1 MDQGLVLVGDQAY
14 ASASCRATV
23 TYVLRFH
30 ATAESVATV
39 LPGVVTVR
47 LTATVQAVA
56 LPSVCRRVG
65 VTETVTSGA
74 ATVLK
79 QTQISTLSRG
89 SIRGKELSALH
100 RTARAEAI
108 GRPLAGLGLRWAVRG
123 RGRPSVRLRVILAP
137 CRAEATARAK
147 TGGDFPPGYTTIKI
161 VPAK

>member
-47 LTATVQAVA
+47 ITAAVQVAA
-56 LPSVCRRVG
+56 LPSVRKHME
-65 VTETVTSGA
+65 VTKAVTSGA
-74 ATVLK
+74 ATALK
-79 QTQISTLSRG
+79 QTQISAVSRG
-89 SIRGKELSALH
+89 CIRGKELSALS
-100 RTARAEAI
+100 RTARAEAV
-108 GRPLAGLGLRWAVRG
+108 GRPLAGLGLRWVVQG
-123 RGRPSVRLRVILAP
+123 RGRPNVRLRVILAP

>member
-14 ASASCRATV
+14 ASPSCRATV
-23 TYVLRFH
+23 TYVQRFH
-30 ATAESVATV
+30 ASAEGVATV

-47 LTATVQAVA
+47 ITAAVQAVA
-56 LPSVCRRVG
+56 LPSVQRHVG
-65 VTETVTSGA
+65 VTETVTTGT

-79 QTQISTLSRG
+79 QAQIASKASGT
-89 SIRGKELSALH
+89 IRGKELSALR
-100 RTARAEAI
+100 RTASAAAV
-108 GRPLAGLGLRWAVRG
+108 GRPLVGLGLRWAVQG
-123 RGRPSVRLRVILAP
+123 RGRPGVRLRVILAP

>member
-47 LTATVQAVA
+47 ITAAVQTVA
-56 LPSVCRRVG
+56 LPSVQRHVG

-74 ATVLK
+74 AAVLRR
-79 QTQISTLSRG
+79 TQIGAVSRG
-89 SIRGKELSALH
+89 CIRGKELSALS
-100 RTARAEAI
+100 RTARAEAV
-108 GRPLAGLGLRWAVRG
+108 GRPLVGLGLRWAVRG
-123 RGRPSVRLRVILAP
+123 RGQPSVRLRVILAP

>member
-1 MDQGLVLVGDQAY
+1 MDQGLVLVGEAY
-14 ASASCRATV
+14 ASPSCRATV

-39 LPGVVTVR
+39 LPGVVTIR
-47 LTATVQAVA
+47 LTVAVQAVA
-56 LPSVCRRVG
+56 LPSVQRHVG

-79 QTQISTLSRG
+79 QAQISTLSRG
-89 SIRGKELSALH
+89 FIRGKELSALSRMAH
-100 RTARAEAI
+100 AEAV
-108 GRPLAGLGLRWAVRG
+108 GRPLAGLGLRWVVQG

>member
-1 MDQGLVLVGDQAY
+1 MDQGLVLVGEAY
-14 ASASCRATV
+14 ASPSCRATV

-39 LPGVVTVR
+39 LPGVVTIR
-47 LTATVQAVA
+47 LTVAVQAVA
-56 LPSVCRRVG
+56 LPSVQRHVG

-79 QTQISTLSRG
+79 QAQISTLSRG
-89 SIRGKELSALH
+89 FIRGKELSALSRMAH
-100 RTARAEAI
+100 AEAV
-108 GRPLAGLGLRWAVRG
+108 GRPLAGLGLRWVVQG
-123 RGRPSVRLRVILAP
+123 RGRPNVRLRVILAP

>member
-47 LTATVQAVA
+47 ITAAVQVAALPTVQ
-56 LPSVCRRVG
+56 RRVG

-79 QTQISTLSRG
+79 QAQISTLSRG
-89 SIRGKELSALH
+89 FIRGKELSALSRMAH
-100 RTARAEAI
+100 AEAV
-108 GRPLAGLGLRWAVRG
+108 GRPLAGLGLRWAAQG
-123 RGRPSVRLRVILAP
+123 RGQPSVRLRVILAP

>member
-1 MDQGLVLVGDQAY
+1 MDQGLVLIGDQAY

-30 ATAESVATV
+30 AAAEGVATV

-47 LTATVQAVA
+47 ITAAVRAVA
-56 LPSVCRRVG
+56 LPSVRKHME
-65 VTETVTSGA
+65 VTKAVTTGTS
-74 ATVLK
+74 TVLK
-79 QTQISTLSRG
+79 QAQIGSRASG
-89 SIRGKELSALH
+89 TIRGKELSALD
-100 RTARAEAI
+100 RTARVEAV
-108 GRPLAGLGLRWAVRG
+108 GRPLVGLGLRWAVQG
-123 RGRPSVRLRVILAP
+123 RGRPGVRLRVILAP